1 MRIFLITV
9 ILLISS
15 CSFDN
20 KTGIWTNNKPEKEIT
35 DQRFKDFKQL
45 LVKDEE
51 FYKIIKPSKELKIE
65 LESQVTTQNWN
76 EEHYNGLNNI
86 ENFGYSD
93 LDELIFKSKKL
104 SKYQISD
111 SILFDGENII
121 TTDVKGNLIFFST
134 SSQNFFKFNFYKK
147 NFKKLEKKLRII
159 RENNIIFVADNIG
172 YLYAYDYKKRILVW
186 AKNYKI
192 PFRSNFKISK
202 NKIFIANQDNILN
215 IIDKSNGQKLKTI
228 PTEQVVLKNEFSNSL
243 ANNNKSLFYLN
254 TFGSIYSINNK
265 NLNLEW
271 FVSLNQSSNKNFTS
285 LFFAHP
291 IIVHKKNL
299 IVSTEPNLY
308 ILNSLNGSVIFKKPI
323 RSRVKPIV
331 SGNYLYTITKDNLL
345 ICIDLASKK
354 IIYSISIGQQVAKYL
369 KTKERTLSI
378 RYLSIIN
385 SKLYI
390 FLNNTF
396 VVKFEPEGII
406 SEISNM
412 PDKIGVNP
420 IFVKDSILSINR
432 KNKLIIVN

>member
-1 MRIFLITV
+1 M
-9 ILLISS
+9 
-15 CSFDN
+15 
-20 KTGIWTNNKPEKEIT
+20 
-35 DQRFKDFKQL
+35 
-45 LVKDEE
+45 
-51 FYKIIKPSKELKIE
+51 
-65 LESQVTTQNWN
+65 
-76 EEHYNGLNNI
+76 
-86 ENFGYSD
+86 
-93 LDELIFKSKKL
+93 
-104 SKYQISD
+104 
-111 SILFDGENII
+111 
-121 TTDVKGNLIFFST
+121 
-134 SSQNFFKFNFYKK
+134 
-147 NFKKLEKKLRII
+147 
-159 RENNIIFVADNIG
+159 
-172 YLYAYDYKKRILVW
+172 
-186 AKNYKI
+186 
-192 PFRSNFKISK
+192 
-202 NKIFIANQDNILN
+202 
-215 IIDKSNGQKLKTI
+215 
-228 PTEQVVLKNEFSNSL
+228 
-243 ANNNKSLFYLN
+243 
-254 TFGSIYSINNK
+254 
-265 NLNLEW
+265 
-271 FVSLNQSSNKNFTS
+271 
-285 LFFAHP
+285 
-291 IIVHKKNL
+291 